1 MVTPEG
7 LEIKI
12 VARLLNSAPR
22 AFGILMLFLFETLLV
37 GVTSLK
43 DGYQTLFLVV
53 SMLSQHKESSKDD
66 FR

>member
-43 DGYQTLFLVV
+43 DGYQTLFLV
-53 SMLSQHKESSKDD
+53 
-66 FR
+66 